1 MKKGSKKAKKFE
13 PFKKSKKGKK
23 PSAYKQ
29 TIYSLYKPHTMKI
42 NTKTHNHP
50 LVKQIGKKTAK
61 YSNPNVLYGASGKP
75 YKSTSSGVGWVG
87 EKPVSKKK

>member
-1 MKKGSKKAKKFE
+1 
-13 PFKKSKKGKK
+13 
-23 PSAYKQ
+23 
-29 TIYSLYKPHTMKI
+29 MKI

-75 YKSTSSGVGWVG
+75 YKSTSSGVGWGG
-87 EKPVSKKK
+87 EKAQNKKK